1 MAGSGFAMPI
11 VVESTIAERAAGAA
25 RLELADT
32 EVSARSTAVPSLFD
46 TIATGRTV
54 LIRWKAAM
62 LASSGYRHT
71 LCRPLPSGGP
81 RPHLDRPI
89 EIGATDADTTECLAV
104 VVRPDVEIVL
114 RNRLRREQLGD
125 AADAG
130 VVSVGGEFGGDLE
143 LEPPRRR
150 ISETTVGSGTMKTP
164 PMSNTTASMC
174 SGKTMDRSRAHPPPP
189 RLPRLQ
195 R

>member
-1 MAGSGFAMPI
+1 MEGGD
-11 VVESTIAERAAGAA
+11 VGLERIPPHLVQTAAV
-25 RLELADT
+25 T
-32 EVSARSTAVPSLFD
+32 
-46 TIATGRTV
+46 TGR
-54 LIRWKAAM
+54 
-62 LASSGYRHT
+62 S
-71 LCRPLPSGGP
+71 
-81 RPHLDRPI
+81 PHLDRPI

-143 LEPPRRR
+143 LEPASAKDLRNHGR
-150 ISETTVGSGTMKTP
+150 VGDDED
-164 PMSNTTASMC
+164 TAHVEHDGIDVL
-174 SGKTMDRSRAHPPPP
+174 GKTMDRSRAHPPPP